1 VQRHIESGT
10 TLRTDPDR
18 LHEIVLNLVENALK
32 YSADGTP
39 VEIRAGLD
47 GDGFLLAVR
56 DEGIGIDPGDQRA
69 IFERFHQVDQSATR
83 RFGGLGLG
91 LYLADQLCRDLGGS
105 LEVRSAPGQGSTFT
119 VRIPDVGVTD
129 DARSEAVT
137 TRATTDRAPRS

>member
-1 VQRHIESGT
+1 MQLQIQNGSAI
-10 TLRTDPDR
+10 RTDPDR

-32 YSADGTP
+32 YSADETP
-39 VEIRAGLD
+39 VEVTAGPD
-47 GDGFLLAVR
+47 GDGFLIAVR

-119 VRIPDVGVTD
+119 VRIPSVGVTD
-129 DARSEAVT
+129 EALSEA
-137 TRATTDRAPRS
+137 ATT